1 MRIWS
6 STIVSLAVSLLLLAL
21 PGVTRAAV
29 LTADTLWQ
37 GEVTL
42 SEDVLVPEGV
52 TLRIAPGTV
61 VRVGA
66 AESTKTE
73 PEYLSPLAEVTV
85 RGALRAEGSAA
96 APISF
101 VAAGQPR
108 ESAWAGILID
118 GGSVTL
124 SHCRVSSAETA
135 LHLIDGSLRI
145 NDSTLTGNRYGM
157 VIQGEKARLAGTGN
171 SISGNDFGVISFQAA
186 APAAAAAAV
195 TGNRKNDTLSLK
207 LSPLSLPPRPRV
219 EPAPGGESRS
229 YPDTVLRGDTV
240 WSGRIEVNGTVRI
253 PEGSRLVILPGTVVE
268 FGMHDTN
275 GDGIGENGLLVQGV
289 IIAKGSAAAPIVF
302 RAAGQRRRGSWDAI
316 NIMNSDGTW
325 NIIEHCRIEDAYRGL
340 HFHFSRVA
348 VTDCEFSNNYRGA
361 QFQEATVLLRGNSFH
376 DNKSA
381 IQGRDSDVNLKGNRV
396 CGNLQ
401 GINLLRCNLV
411 ARGNQ
416 ITGQGR
422 DGVRI
427 REGATVLEENL
438 IDGNRYGVLLSD
450 SYYGSYAKNSISN
463 NAETGLALKNVDN
476 LEITGNFIGGNGL
489 NGITLQEARGRISG
503 NLISDNGDK
512 GIGVLSFSGSIE
524 ANNLAGNGRWAI
536 DLDGPADVSAP
547 RNWWGGKSPAA
558 VISDKA
564 SDPAKGTVRFPEPA
578 PAPLRFEWPLPVIHS
593 PATWRG
599 EIGIEKA
606 VSVAPGAVLSVA
618 PGARV
623 AFGAGAGLAVTGKIL
638 AQGTPEARV
647 TFTAA
652 AAGAA
657 RGAWDE
663 IILEHADGSVF
674 SNCVVE
680 KGNWGIHSHFSRLTV
695 SDCTFRDNNGGMRFR
710 SGPIEIRRSLFT
722 DNGIGIRSFRGNVV
736 IEGSTVTRND
746 TGVFVREK
754 GGGVKLRNNNLF
766 RNNDYNLRLGD
777 FNDEDVDAR
786 DNWWGSDNPAAAIY
800 DARNEPGIGTVRF
813 EPFRVREAAPAREV
827 PL

>member
-1 MRIWS
+1 MRVCS
-6 STIVSLAVSLLLLAL
+6 SIIVFLAVALLLIAL
-21 PGVTRAAV
+21 PGVASAMV
-29 LTADTLWQ
+29 LTADTLWK

-42 SEDVLVPEGV
+42 AEDVLVPEGV

-61 VRVGA
+61 IRVAA

-73 PEYLSPLAEVTV
+73 PEYLSPLTEVTV
-85 RGALRAEGSAA
+85 RGALVAEGSAA

-101 VAAGQPR
+101 VTAAPPR

-118 GGSVTL
+118 GGRVTL
-124 SHCRVSSAETA
+124 SHCRVSSAESA
-135 LHLIDGSLRI
+135 LYLIDGSLQM

-157 VIQGEKARLAGTGN
+157 VLQGERARFAGTGN
-171 SISGNDFGVISFQAA
+171 GISGNDYGLITFQGA
-186 APAAAAAAV
+186 APAAAAAV
-195 TGNRKNDTLSLK
+195 KGNRKNDTLSLK
-207 LSPLSLPPRPRV
+207 LSPLAAAPRPPI
-219 EPAPGGESRS
+219 EPAVGGERRS
-229 YPDTVLRGDTV
+229 YGDTVLRGDTV
-240 WSGRIEVNGTVRI
+240 WSGRIEVTGTVRV
-253 PEGSRLVILPGTVVE
+253 PEGSRLLILPGTVVE

-289 IIAKGSAAAPIVF
+289 IIAKGSAALPIVF
-302 RAAGQRRRGSWDAI
+302 RGAGQRRRGNWDSI

-325 NIIEHCRIEDAYRGL
+325 NVIEHCRIEDAYRGL

-381 IQGRDSDVNLKGNRV
+381 LQGRDSDVTLKGNRV
-396 CGNLQ
+396 NGNLQ

-416 ITGQGR
+416 VTGQWR

-427 REGATVLEENL
+427 REGATLLEENL
-438 IDGNRYGVLLSD
+438 IDGNRYGLLLSD
-450 SYYGSYAKNSISN
+450 SYYGSYARNSLSN

-476 LEITGNFIGGNGL
+476 VEIAGNFIGGNGVS
-489 NGITLQEARGRISG
+489 GITLQEARGHISG

-512 GIGVLSFSGSIE
+512 GIGVLSFTGVIE
-524 ANNLAGNGRWAI
+524 GNNLAGNGRWGI
-536 DLDGPADVSAP
+536 DLDGPGDVSAP
-547 RNWWGGKSPAA
+547 RNWWGGRRPAE

-564 SDPAKGTVRFPEPA
+564 IDPGKGTVRCPEAA
-578 PAPLRFEWPLPVIHS
+578 PAPHRFNWPLPTMQTA
-593 PATWRG
+593 ATWRG
-599 EIGIEKA
+599 EIGIEKE
-606 VSVAPGAVLSVA
+606 VRVVPGATLSVA
-618 PGARV
+618 PGTRV
-623 AFGAGAGLAVTGKIL
+623 AFAAGAGLAVTGKIL
-638 AQGTPEARV
+638 AEGTPQAKV
-647 TFTAA
+647 TFTAQA
-652 AAGAA
+652 ANSA
-657 RGAWDE
+657 RGAWEE

-722 DNGIGIRSFRGNVV
+722 GNGIGIRSYRGNVLV
-736 IEGSTVTRND
+736 EGSTVTRND
-746 TGVFVREK
+746 TGIFVREK

-766 RNNDYNLRLGD
+766 ANADYNLRLGD

-786 DNWWGSDNPAAAIY
+786 ENWWGSEQPAATIY
-800 DARNEPGIGTVRF
+800 DAKNEPGIGTVRF
-813 EPFRVREAAPAREV
+813 EPFLNRQVPPAAEV